1 MKSNGL
7 LGEKLYS
14 RVPSRDA
21 DAGSGLALGVIDI
34 HSHILPGI
42 DDGPTALEDA
52 VAMLKIAA
60 ECGTTDIVAT
70 PHANG
75 RFTFNPELIDR
86 KIAELQAAAGPV
98 PRIHRGCDFHLTLEN
113 IQEALANPAKYAIN
127 NKRYLL
133 VEFSDAFIPDTTPEI
148 FDRFQ
153 AAGLT
158 PVITHPER
166 NVLLRTRI
174 DRLRSWVENGCL
186 VQITAQSL
194 LGRFG
199 RTAQHIASQLLQ
211 RNLAHFVASDA
222 HDTKHRPPDLNEAYM
237 YVARTWGEKCA
248 QSVFVTAPRAAILG
262 EPFYPDS
269 PEQRYR
275 KRRTFWFVT

>member
-1 MKSNGL
+1 L
-7 LGEKLYS
+7 CLVEKI
-14 RVPSRDA
+14 RGK
-21 DAGSGLALGVIDI
+21 DAGCGVALGVIDI

-70 PHANG
+70 PHANA
-75 RFTFNPELIDR
+75 RFTFDPELIDR

-98 PRIHRGCDFHLTLEN
+98 PRIHRGCDFHLTPEN
-113 IQEALANPAKYAIN
+113 IEDALAKPAKYAIN

-133 VEFSDAFIPDTTPEI
+133 VEFSDAFVPDTTHDI
-148 FDRFQ
+148 FYRFQ

-158 PVITHPER
+158 PVVTHPER
-166 NVLLRTRI
+166 NGLLSSRI
-174 DRLRSWVENGCL
+174 DRLASWVENGCL

-199 RTAQHIASQLLQ
+199 RTARRVASQLLQ

-222 HDTKHRPPDLNEAYM
+222 HDTKHRPPDLKEAYL
-237 YVARTWGEKCA
+237 YVASTWGEKCA

-262 EPFYPDS
+262 EPFDPESAEQSYP
-269 PEQRYR
+269 
-275 KRRTFWFVT
+275 KRRFFWFGT

>member
-1 MKSNGL
+1 
-7 LGEKLYS
+7 
-14 RVPSRDA
+14 
-21 DAGSGLALGVIDI
+21 VIDI

-60 ECGTTDIVAT
+60 ESGTTDIVAT
-70 PHANG
+70 PHANA
-75 RFTFNPELIDR
+75 RFTFDPELIDR

-98 PRIHRGCDFHLTLEN
+98 PRIHRGCDLHLTVEN
-113 IQEALANPAKYAIN
+113 IQDALAQPAKYTIN

-133 VEFSDAFIPDTTPEI
+133 VEFSDAFIPDTMHEI

-158 PVITHPER
+158 PVVTHPER
-166 NVLLRTRI
+166 NVLLRAQI
-174 DRLRSWVENGCL
+174 DRLRSWVEKGCL

-199 RTAQHIASQLLQ
+199 RTARRSADQLLQ
-211 RNLAHFVASDA
+211 R
-222 HDTKHRPPDLNEAYM
+222 KPRPL
-237 YVARTWGEKCA
+237 
-248 QSVFVTAPRAAILG
+248 
-262 EPFYPDS
+262 
-269 PEQRYR
+269 
-275 KRRTFWFVT
+275 RRQ

>member
-1 MKSNGL
+1 MSSQLPTGA
-7 LGEKLYS
+7 
-14 RVPSRDA
+14 V
-21 DAGSGLALGVIDI
+21 ALDVIDI

-42 DDGPTALEDA
+42 DDGPMALEEA

-60 ECGTTDIVAT
+60 ESGTTDIVAT
-70 PHANG
+70 PHANA
-75 RFTFNPELIDR
+75 RFTFDPELIDR
-86 KIAELQAAAGPV
+86 KIAELQAAAGPA
-98 PRIHRGCDFHLTLEN
+98 PRIHRGCDFHLTVEN
-113 IQEALANPAKYAIN
+113 IQDALAKPAKYTIN

-133 VEFSDAFIPDTTPEI
+133 VEFSDAFIPDTMHEI

-158 PVITHPER
+158 PVVTHPER

-199 RTAQHIASQLLQ
+199 RTARHIASQLLQ
-211 RNLAHFVASDA
+211 QNLVHFVASDA
-222 HDTKHRPPDLNEAYM
+222 HDTKHRPPTLNEAYT
-237 YVARTWGEKCA
+237 YVSRTWGEKSA
-248 QSVFVTAPRAAILG
+248 QTIFVTAPRAAILG
-262 EPFYPDS
+262 ETFYPNS
-269 PEQRYR
+269 AEQRSS
-275 KRRTFWFVT
+275 KRRWYWFGSG

>member
-1 MKSNGL
+1 
-7 LGEKLYS
+7 
-14 RVPSRDA
+14 VPVESSTFARTDEFPRFV
-21 DAGSGLALGVIDI
+21 DDGSGLALGVIDI

-70 PHANG
+70 PHANA
-75 RFTFNPELIDR
+75 RFTFDPELIDR
-86 KIAELQAAAGPV
+86 KIAELQAAAGPA

-113 IQEALANPAKYAIN
+113 IQDALAQPAKYTIN

-133 VEFSDAFIPDTTPEI
+133 VEFSDAFIPDTTHEI
-148 FDRFQ
+148 FDRLQ
-153 AAGLT
+153 GAGLT

-174 DRLRSWVENGCL
+174 DRLGSWVENGCL

-199 RTAQHIASQLLQ
+199 RTARRVASQLLQ
-211 RNLAHFVASDA
+211 QNLAHFVASDA
-222 HDTKHRPPDLNEAYM
+222 HDPKHRPPALNEAYI
-237 YVARTWGEKCA
+237 YVAKTWGEKCA
-248 QSVFVTAPRAAILG
+248 QTVFVTAPRAAILG
-262 EPFYPDS
+262 EPLDTDS
-269 PEQRYR
+269 AEQRYR
-275 KRRTFWFVT
+275 KRRSFWFGT